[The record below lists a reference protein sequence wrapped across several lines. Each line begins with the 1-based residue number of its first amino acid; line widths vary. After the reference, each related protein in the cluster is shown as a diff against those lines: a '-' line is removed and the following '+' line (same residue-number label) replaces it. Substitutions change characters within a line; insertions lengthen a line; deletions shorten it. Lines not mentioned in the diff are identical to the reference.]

1 MFRQILL
8 LTALTT
14 YLTISSAQ
22 SLPES
27 QWQFHM
33 SSQMGTVD
41 AVVTLKAEAGLLTG
55 QFDLGN
61 GRTWPIEEGTI
72 EGSSINFK
80 INRDGASMTYVMTA
94 TLEGDTAEGIAS
106 AWGSNV
112 PWTMTR
118 DSLSGT
124 AGNNSPAESTRINT
138 RNSRSSPVL
147 VRR

>member
-8 LTALTT
+8 LTALAT
-14 YLTISSAQ
+14 YLTVSSAQ

-41 AVVTLKAEAGLLTG
+41 AVVTLKAEAGVLTG

-118 DSLSGT
+118 
-124 AGNNSPAESTRINT
+124 NK
-138 RNSRSSPVL
+138 
-147 VRR
+147 